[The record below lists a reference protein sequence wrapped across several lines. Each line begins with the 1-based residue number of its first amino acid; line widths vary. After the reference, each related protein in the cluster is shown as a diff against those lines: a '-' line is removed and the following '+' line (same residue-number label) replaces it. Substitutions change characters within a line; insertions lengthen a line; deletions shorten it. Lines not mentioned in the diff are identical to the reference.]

1 MSAIDSAALKMVDLR
16 AMRRS
21 CSERKRAENP
31 CRGVRREGRKRLC
44 WQLDAHPAGGSVHP
58 NGALTAMGPTL
69 HFTTAAVL
77 PRRSVL
83 CLACGLLGCSLMVA
97 RAESGQVWRL
107 KDAQGRTVFTDR
119 VSEDDI
125 ASGRAQP
132 VKVEKVT
139 PEMAA
144 QAQAK
149 RQTEQVEID
158 RYNQQLQR
166 RSDAA
171 RAVELARQHL
181 EQAQALYLAGEAP
194 REEESNRVRTGS
206 RLSERYAQRRL
217 RERQAIDNAALAL
230 QRALAYQASLP

>member
-1 MSAIDSAALKMVDLR
+1 
-16 AMRRS
+16 
-21 CSERKRAENP
+21 
-31 CRGVRREGRKRLC
+31 
-44 WQLDAHPAGGSVHP
+44 
-58 NGALTAMGPTL
+58 MGPTL

-77 PRRSVL
+77 SRRAML
-83 CLACGLLGCSLMVA
+83 CLVCGLLVWGFTGA
-97 RAESGQVWRL
+97 RAEPAQVWRL
-107 KDAQGRTVFTDR
+107 KDAQGHTVFTDR
-119 VSEDDI
+119 VSQDDI

-132 VKVEKVT
+132 VKVEQVT

-144 QAQAK
+144 QAQAR
-149 RQTEQVEID
+149 RQHEQVEID
-158 RYNQQLQR
+158 HYNQQLDQKLQR
-166 RSDAA
+166 RSEAA

-194 REEESNRVRTGS
+194 REDESSRVRTGS

>member
-69 HFTTAAVL
+69 HFTTATVL

-132 VKVEKVT
+132 VKVEK
-139 PEMAA
+139 
-144 QAQAK
+144 
-149 RQTEQVEID
+149 D
-158 RYNQQLQR
+158 RYNQQLNQKLQR

>member
-1 MSAIDSAALKMVDLR
+1 
-16 AMRRS
+16 
-21 CSERKRAENP
+21 
-31 CRGVRREGRKRLC
+31 
-44 WQLDAHPAGGSVHP
+44 
-58 NGALTAMGPTL
+58 MGPTL
-69 HFTTAAVL
+69 HFTTGAVL
-77 PRRSVL
+77 PWRRTL
-83 CLACGLLGCSLMVA
+83 WRGAGLAGLALTLAQVA
-97 RAESGQVWRL
+97 GAGPAAVWRL
-107 KDAQGRTVFTDR
+107 QDAQGRTVFTDR

-149 RQTEQVEID
+149 RQHEQVEID
-158 RYNQQLQR
+158 RYNQQLNQKLQR
-166 RSDAA
+166 RSEAA

-194 REEESNRVRTGS
+194 REDESNRVRTGS

-230 QRALAYQASLP
+230 QRAQAYQASLP

>member
-69 HFTTAAVL
+69 HFTTATVL

-107 KDAQGRTVFTDR
+107 KAAQG
-119 VSEDDI
+119 
-125 ASGRAQP
+125 
-132 VKVEKVT
+132 
-139 PEMAA
+139 
-144 QAQAK
+144 QAK

-158 RYNQQLQR
+158 RYNQQLNQKLQR

>member
-1 MSAIDSAALKMVDLR
+1 
-16 AMRRS
+16 
-21 CSERKRAENP
+21 
-31 CRGVRREGRKRLC
+31 
-44 WQLDAHPAGGSVHP
+44 
-58 NGALTAMGPTL
+58 MGPTL

-77 PRRSVL
+77 TRCSVL
-83 CLACGLLGCSLMVA
+83 WLACGLLGCGFTVA
-97 RAESGQVWRL
+97 RAESAQVWRL
-107 KDAQGRTVFTDR
+107 KDAQGHTVFTDR

-149 RQTEQVEID
+149 RQHKQVEID
-158 RYNQQLQR
+158 RYNQQLNQKLQR
-166 RSDAA
+166 RSEAA

-194 REEESNRVRTGS
+194 REDESNRVRTGS

-217 RERQAIDNAALAL
+217 RERQAVDNAAQAL
-230 QRALAYQASLP
+230 QRAQAYQASLP